1 MKYSPR
7 GKVVINSLKSA
18 KNYIKQFYTRKKYC
32 QNRPNV
38 REKPPNRRKPEKSG
52 DKCLK
57 KRNKKNQAIFTRE
70 KNTVKIVQTSERSP
84 QAGENQR
91 KVVINALKIATNDI
105 KQFYMRKKYCQNRP
119 NVKKK
124 PSSRRKPEKS
134 DKELRDP
141 MHK

>member
-1 MKYSPR
+1 MSERSPQTGESQR
-7 GKVVINSLKSA
+7 KVVI
-18 KNYIKQFYTRKKYC
+18 
-32 QNRPNV
+32 NV

-105 KQFYMRKKYCQNRP
+105 KQFYMRKKILS
-119 NVKKK
+119 K
-124 PSSRRKPEKS
+124 SSKRQKEALKPEKARE
-134 DKELRDP
+134 K
-141 MHK
+141 